1 MNFNTCIELSDD
13 SAQNVSG
20 GYYFGKSSTTNVT
33 ENLNIKKY
41 FESKTNIYGNFA
53 GAEADATAYGPN
65 TSTQA
70 ISYTTVTK
78 GVSSASNA
86 TSVSGTNGS
95 YWHRG

>member
-20 GYYFGKSSTTNVT
+20 GYYFGPNSSTTVT
-33 ENLNIKKY
+33 ENLTIKKY

-53 GAEADATAYGPN
+53 GAEADAYASGPN

-70 ISYTTVTK
+70 VSYTNVIK